1 MLISQMNEEA
11 ALQLELGSALSPVRE
26 GGPRRPGGMGA
37 VPPGTWTVSGG
48 EELGEDLRKPPN
60 DASPS
65 AEIEFTL
72 SEKWFS
78 RRFPSAM
85 PVPVGCGGVHRT
97 RQ

>member
-1 MLISQMNEEA
+1 L
-11 ALQLELGSALSPVRE
+11 SARV
-26 GGPRRPGGMGA
+26 GVGA
-37 VPPGTWTVSGG
+37 VPRARGWPPVAWWDGG
-48 EELGEDLRKPPN
+48 CAVGDLDGFGGELGEDLRKPPT

-72 SEKWFS
+72 SKKWFS

-85 PVPVGCGGVHRT
+85 PAPVGCGGVHRT